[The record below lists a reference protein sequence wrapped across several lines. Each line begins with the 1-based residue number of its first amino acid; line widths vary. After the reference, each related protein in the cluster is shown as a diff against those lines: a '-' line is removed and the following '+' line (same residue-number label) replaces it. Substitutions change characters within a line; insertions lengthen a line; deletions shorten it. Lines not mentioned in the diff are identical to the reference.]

1 MKQLLKTELW
11 KAVHNPFFFA
21 ALMIGTGLAMA
32 DSVQIYKMVQ
42 EMIPLILDNPLG
54 IINPLGISL
63 FGLWMPIGNLTL
75 GWYIFSLIWPILAA
89 TPYSWSFWKE
99 KRDGSFAQIVSRV
112 GRKKYM
118 SAKII
123 AVFVAGG
130 LVIALPVVLNLLMDA
145 MFCPVQLP
153 TPAYSYYPI
162 FNGYFLSKVFYTHPW
177 IYVGLWCLTTFVL
190 GGITACLPMII
201 GTIPR
206 FRVLSMLFPFVLY
219 MLIQILVVSMY
230 YSSTTLTE
238 ATPQISPLLMINAAP
253 PYANPWWSLLSVMGV
268 LLLLSLGGG
277 YLQVVKNEL

>member
-75 GWYIFSLIWPILAA
+75 GWYIFALIWPILAA

-99 KRDGSFAQIVSRV
+99 KKDGSFAQIVSRV

-177 IYVGLWCLTTFVL
+177 VYVGLWCLTTFVL
-190 GGITACLPMII
+190 GGITACLPMIL
-201 GTIPR
+201 GTIPK
-206 FRVLSMLFPFVLY
+206 FRVLSMLFPFALY

-238 ATPQISPLLMINAAP
+238 ATPQVSPLLMISAAP
-253 PYANPWWSLLSVMGV
+253 PYSNPWWSLLSVMGV
-268 LLLLSLGGG
+268 LFLLSLGGA